1 MKLIDLT
8 GRRFGRLLVIEKYG
22 HKGKTVAWLCKC
34 DCGTEVTVRG
44 ADLRRGVTQSCG
56 CLHKEDLIERN
67 TRHGLHST
75 RLYNIWG
82 VMVQRCYNPN
92 THCYD
97 AYGGRGIEICREWRD
112 DFQAFYEWSMKNGYK
127 ENLTIDR
134 MDNDKGYSPDNCR
147 WVTRKVQ
154 ANNTRRNH
162 YITYNGE
169 TRTLS
174 EWAGFLGFNPHTL
187 GSRIYRG
194 RDINKALT
202 TPLKGGT
209 V

>member
-8 GRRFGRLLVIEKYG
+8 GKRFGRLLVIAKDG
-22 HKGKTVAWLCKC
+22 HKGKSVAWLCKC
-34 DCGTEVTVRG
+34 DCGEDVVVRG
-44 ADLRRGVTQSCG
+44 NDLRRGVTQSCG
-56 CLHKEDLIERN
+56 CLHSEVLAERN
-67 TRHGLHST
+67 TRHGLRGT

-82 VMVQRCYNPN
+82 LMVQRCYNQE
-92 THCYD
+92 TSCYD
-97 AYGGRGIEICREWRD
+97 AYGGRGIDIYPEWRD
-112 DFQAFYEWSMKNGYK
+112 SFQAFYEWSMSNGYK

-134 MDNDKGYSPDNCR
+134 IDNDKGYSPDNCR

-169 TRTLS
+169 THTLT
-174 EWAGFLGFNPHTL
+174 EWAETLGFNPDTL

-194 RDINKALT
+194 WGLDKALT
-202 TPLKGGT
+202 TP
-209 V
+209 VRVR